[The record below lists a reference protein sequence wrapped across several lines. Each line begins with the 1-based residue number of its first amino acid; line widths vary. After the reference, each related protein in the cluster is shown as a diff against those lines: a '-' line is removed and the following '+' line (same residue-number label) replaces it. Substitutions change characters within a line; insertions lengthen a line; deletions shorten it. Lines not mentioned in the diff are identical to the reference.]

1 MERISEENNSY
12 CSFLKTRSMLEGGR
26 TDAGGIGA
34 PGRDA
39 RLPVGQVFPPEQPT
53 GL

>member
-12 CSFLKTRSMLEGGR
+12 CSFPKTRSMVEEGR

-34 PGRDA
+34 PGRGA

>member
-1 MERISEENNSY
+1 MELISEENNSY
-12 CSFLKTRSMLEGGR
+12 CSFQKTQSMLEGGR

-34 PGRDA
+34 PGRGA
-39 RLPVGQVFPPEQPT
+39 RLPVVQVFPPEQPA